1 MALVV
6 DTIQEYTIKKGTKSF
21 WMCFNTP
28 NNDFHV
34 NNKI

>member
-21 WMCFNTP
+21 WMCFN
-28 NNDFHV
+28 DFLV

>member
-21 WMCFNTP
+21 WTCFNTP